1 MSAFSEG
8 SSERWPAIVI
18 GAGAAG
24 MLCAIF
30 AARRGVKV
38 LLLESR
44 PKPGA
49 KIRVS
54 GGGRCNVLPSRVEL
68 EDYVTQGSRAA
79 MRNVLFSW
87 PLPQVIRFF
96 EDELGVALKIES
108 TGKMFPKSDSSKEVV
123 DALLAECARSGVV
136 LRGECRVS
144 QLKRSESNEN
154 GSFAIRGESG
164 ETWLAERV
172 VIATGGLSLPKT
184 GSDGAG
190 YALARGFGHTIRPT
204 YPALV
209 ALRSDELMSSALAG
223 LSLPVA
229 ARVAIDHRIRESRSG
244 DFLFTHGGFSGPV
257 ILDLS
262 HWFTR
267 PQEGGDAQLMVKW
280 GGVSAPDW
288 ETLLRQ
294 GGSQRAGAIARDAL
308 PRRLADH
315 LLQRASVS
323 PERKLSEL
331 TREERA
337 RWVACFESFS
347 LSVRG
352 SEGYAKA
359 EVTGGGLPLEEVHLA
374 TLESRTQRGLYFV
387 GEIFD
392 VTGRLGGYNF
402 LWAWVTGR
410 KAGLALATTPG

>member
-1 MSAFSEG
+1 MNASGAVDG
-8 SSERWPAIVI
+8 ERWPAVII

-24 MLCAIF
+24 ILAAIF

-54 GGGRCNVLPSRVEL
+54 GGGRCNVLPSAVEL
-68 EDYVTQGSRAA
+68 EDYVTSGSRAA

-87 PLPQVIRFF
+87 PLAEVIRFF
-96 EDELGVALKIES
+96 EDELGLALKIES
-108 TGKMFPKSDSSKEVV
+108 TGKIFPKSDSSKEVV
-123 DALLAECARSGVV
+123 DALLAECARSGAV
-136 LRGECRVS
+136 LRGGYRVA
-144 QLKRSESNEN
+144 RVHRE
-154 GSFAIRGESG
+154 RDGESG
-164 ETWLAERV
+164 GFEIHGESGQRWLADRV

-190 YALARGFGHTIRPT
+190 YRFARAFGHTIRPT

-209 ALRSDELMSSALAG
+209 ALRSEEEMSADLAG
-223 LSLPVA
+223 VSLPVT
-229 ARVAIDHRIRESRSG
+229 ARVAIDHHVVESRSG

-257 ILDLS
+257 ILDVS
-262 HWFTR
+262 HWFTQR
-267 PQEGGDAQLMVKW
+267 NDGQALLTVKW
-280 GGVSAPDW
+280 GGTSAPDW
-288 ETLLRQ
+288 EELLRK
-294 GGSQRAGAIARDAL
+294 GGSQRAGAVARDAL

-315 LLQRASVS
+315 LLQRAAVS
-323 PERKLSEL
+323 PERKIAEL

-337 RWVACFESFS
+337 RWVECFESFS
-347 LSVRG
+347 LPVRG

-359 EVTGGGLPLEEVHLA
+359 EVTAGGLPLEEVHLA
-374 TLESRTQRGLYFV
+374 TLESRRQRGLHFA

-410 KAGLALATTPG
+410 KAGLALSRTPE

>member
-1 MSAFSEG
+1 MNASSAGEG
-8 SSERWPAIVI
+8 ERWSAIVI

-24 MLCAIF
+24 ILCAIF

-54 GGGRCNVLPSRVEL
+54 GGGRCNVLPSAVAL

-79 MRNVLFSW
+79 LRNVLFSW
-87 PLPQVIRFF
+87 PLPDVIRFF
-96 EDELGVALKIES
+96 EDELGLALKIES
-108 TGKMFPKSDSSKEVV
+108 TGKMFPESDSSKEVV
-123 DALLAECARSGVV
+123 DVLLSECARAGAV
-136 LRGECRVS
+136 LRGGCRVA
-144 QLKRSESNEN
+144 RIDREED
-154 GSFAIRGESG
+154 GAFAIHGEGGES
-164 ETWLAERV
+164 WHADRV
-172 VIATGGLSLPKT
+172 VVATGGLSLPKT

-190 YALARGFGHTIRPT
+190 YRMARAFGHTIRPT

-209 ALRSDELMSSALAG
+209 ALRSNDAISPELAG
-223 LSLPVA
+223 VSLPVTA
-229 ARVAIDHRIRESRSG
+229 CVAVDHRPLESRSG

-262 HWFTR
+262 HWFTKPR
-267 PQEGGDAQLMVKW
+267 EAEPSLNVKW
-280 GGVSAPDW
+280 GGEQAPDW
-288 ETLLRQ
+288 ESLLRR
-294 GGSQRAGAIARDAL
+294 GGSQKAGAIARDVL

-315 LLQRASVS
+315 LLERAGVS
-323 PERKLSEL
+323 SERKLSEL

-337 RWVACFESFS
+337 HWVECFERFP
-347 LSVRG
+347 LPVQG

-374 TLESRTQRGLYFV
+374 TLESRIVRGVHFA

-410 KAGLALATTPG
+410 KAGLALSSSPG

>member
-1 MSAFSEG
+1 MSASAAGEG
-8 SSERWPAIVI
+8 ERWPAVII

-24 MLCAIF
+24 ILGAIF
-30 AARRGVKV
+30 AARRGVRV

-54 GGGRCNVLPSRVEL
+54 GGGRCNVLPSTVDP
-68 EDYVTQGSRAA
+68 EDYVTEGSRAA
-79 MRNVLFSW
+79 MRNVLLSW
-87 PLPQVIRFF
+87 PLSEVVRFF
-96 EDELGVALKIES
+96 EHELGLALKIES

-123 DALLAECARSGVV
+123 DALLAECSRSGAV
-136 LRGECRVS
+136 LRGGCRVA
-144 QLKRSESNEN
+144 RVE
-154 GSFAIRGESG
+154 RSG
-164 ETWLAERV
+164 EGGASTFEIYGEAGELWRAERI

-184 GSDGAG
+184 GSDGVG
-190 YALARGFGHTIRPT
+190 YRIARELGHTIRPT

-209 ALRSDELMSSALAG
+209 ALRSNEEMTGSLAG
-223 LSLPVA
+223 VSLPVT
-229 ARVAIDHRIRESRSG
+229 ARVAVDHRVVESRSG
-244 DFLFTHGGFSGPV
+244 DFLITHGGFSGPV
-257 ILDLS
+257 MLDLS

-267 PQEGGDAQLMVKW
+267 PKTHDPQLTVKW
-280 GGVSAPDW
+280 GGDGAPDW
-288 ETLLRQ
+288 ESLLRK
-294 GGSQRAGAIARDAL
+294 GGSHRAGPIARDAL

-315 LLQRASVS
+315 LLERAGVS
-323 PERKLSEL
+323 LERKLSEL

-337 RWVACFESFS
+337 RWVECFESFP
-347 LSVRG
+347 LPVRG

-374 TLESRTQRGLYFV
+374 TLESRLHRGLHFA

-392 VTGRLGGYNF
+392 ATGRLGGYNF

-410 KAGLALATTPG
+410 KAGLALSSSPL

>member
-1 MSAFSEG
+1 MSASTAG
-8 SSERWPAIVI
+8 QGERWPAVVI

-24 MLCAIF
+24 ILAAIF
-30 AARRGVKV
+30 AARRGVQV

-54 GGGRCNVLPSRVEL
+54 GGGRCNVLPSAVGL
-68 EDYVTQGSRAA
+68 EDYVTGGSRAA

-87 PLPQVIRFF
+87 PLADVILFF
-96 EDELGVALKIES
+96 EDELGLALKIES

-123 DALLAECARSGVV
+123 DALLTECARSGAV
-136 LRGECRVS
+136 LRGGCRVA
-144 QLKRSESNEN
+144 RIERDGE
-154 GSFAIRGESG
+154 GEGGGFAIHGESG
-164 ETWLAERV
+164 ERWLTDRV

-190 YALARGFGHTIRPT
+190 YRLARAFGHTIRPT

-209 ALRSDELMSSALAG
+209 ALRSEEEMSGALAG
-223 LSLPVA
+223 VSLPVT
-229 ARVAIDHRIRESRSG
+229 ARVAIDHQVVESRTG

-257 ILDLS
+257 ILDVS

-267 PQEGGDAQLMVKW
+267 PHDHETLLTVKW
-280 GGVSAPDW
+280 GGESAPDW
-288 ETLLRQ
+288 EALLRK
-294 GGSQRAGAIARDAL
+294 GGSQRAGALAREAM

-315 LLQRASVS
+315 LLQRAAVF
-323 PERKLSEL
+323 PERKIAEL
-331 TREERA
+331 TRKERA
-337 RWVACFESFS
+337 RWVECFDRFP
-347 LSVRG
+347 LPVRG
-352 SEGYAKA
+352 SDGYAKA
-359 EVTGGGLPLEEVHLA
+359 EVTAGGLPLEEVHLA
-374 TLESRTQRGLYFV
+374 TLESRRQRGLHFA

-410 KAGLALATTPG
+410 KAGLALSRTPE